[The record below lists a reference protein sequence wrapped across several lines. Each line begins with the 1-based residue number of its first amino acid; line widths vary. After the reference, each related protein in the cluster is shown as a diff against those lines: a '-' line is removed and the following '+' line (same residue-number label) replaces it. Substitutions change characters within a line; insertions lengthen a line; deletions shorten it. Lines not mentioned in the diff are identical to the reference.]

1 MTDENTQPD
10 PIDESKFE
18 IDEDANTVATV
29 VGSLGNPGSVEA
41 DEDDED
47 TSIATEV
54 GSLGWPE
61 GAENEE
67 GTGPDGNKVETEA
80 DPSWTVKRDA

>member
-1 MTDENTQPD
+1 MTDETTTPD

-18 IDEDANTVATV
+18 IDEEAGTVATV
-29 VGSLGNPGSVEA
+29 VGSLGEVDTTEL
-41 DEDDED
+41 DDEG
-47 TSIATEV
+47 TSVATEV

-67 GTGPDGNKVETEA
+67 GTDHSGNVVASEA
-80 DPSWTVKRDA
+80 DPSWTVKRDD